1 MMFKVNVGSHKR
13 IFINSHV
20 YMIFLM
26 LLLPASNTGFSM
38 STSTGISRIC
48 FQEEKIDIKGH
59 LAHIF
64 SKPLNSYWTKKIFPA
79 QILISAIS

>member
-1 MMFKVNVGSHKR
+1 
-13 IFINSHV
+13 
-20 YMIFLM
+20 MIFLM
-26 LLLPASNTGFSM
+26 LLFPASNTGFSM

-79 QILISAIS
+79 QILISAISWDFCDHGYMLMC